1 MLNRMSAMTAVRQL
15 AVAGLVLG
23 MLALAAAQ
31 PKPPEF
37 KVPREEQELIDLTNA
52 ERAKMKLP
60 PLKLNAILTKNARD
74 HSTNMAKHRKMVHAL
89 DGKTPDQRADE
100 AGYDYEK
107 CNENI
112 GWWTAKDAK
121 ALMGEWMKS
130 KFHRDNILGDF
141 EETGVG
147 YAPGLAPNENKK
159 VFWVT
164 QVFGTRQKK
173 Q

>member
-1 MLNRMSAMTAVRQL
+1 MIGLRQL
-15 AVAGLVLG
+15 AAAAVVLAT
-23 MLALAAAQ
+23 LAFAPAQ

-37 KVPREEQELIDLTNA
+37 KVPKEEQEIIDLTNA
-52 ERAKMKLP
+52 ERAKAKLP

-74 HSTNMAKHRKMVHAL
+74 HSANMAKHRKMVHEL
-89 DGKTPDQRADE
+89 DGKTPDKRADE

-112 GWWTAKDAK
+112 GWWPEKNAK
-121 ALMGEWMKS
+121 ALMTEWMKS

-141 EETGVG
+141 EEIGVA
-147 YAPGLAPNENKK
+147 YAPGLAPNDNRK

-164 QVFGTRQKK
+164 QVFGTERRK